1 VDFGLTD
8 EQALLQQTARDFVA
22 RVCPA
27 EVAKEWD
34 EKETFPGELLLGMAD
49 MGWFS
54 LPFPA
59 DEGGDGG
66 TPMDLVLIAEQLGR
80 SSFDISMC
88 YIGVLIPALTVF
100 KWGTPALKEWVRE
113 EVMTGHH
120 RLAVAMS
127 EPDSGSDAAALRTSA
142 VDRGDHY
149 IVNGQKMWCTGGSL
163 PDTTLATYVR
173 TGSRDPKHAG
183 LSLLLIDPNSPGVQI
198 TRMGTLARHILGTT
212 EVAFTDVEVPK
223 GRRVGA
229 QDAGWQ
235 VMLSNLEL
243 EKVLITGGYLGAAQ
257 STLDDMLSYA
267 KTRHAFGRP
276 IGEFQALA
284 HAMADLQTEIDSAR
298 LLTYRAAWLLSQGLP
313 CNREGSMA
321 KLKGSETYV
330 AAARLGM
337 QVLAGH
343 GFSTDSVM
351 SYRYRES
358 IVATISGGT
367 SQIQRNA
374 IVRSMGLRAY

>member
-1 VDFGLTD
+1 MDFGLTD
-8 EQALLQQTARDFVA
+8 EQSMLQRTARDFVA

-34 EKETFPGELLLGMAD
+34 EKETFPGELLRGMAD

-66 TPMDLVLIAEQLGR
+66 SPMDLVLIAEQLGR

-100 KWGTPALKEWVRE
+100 RWGTPELKAWIRE
-113 EVMTGHH
+113 EVMTGRH

-142 VDRGDHY
+142 VDQGGHFV
-149 IVNGQKMWCTGGSL
+149 VNGQKMWCTGGSL

-173 TGSRDPKHAG
+173 TGAREPKHTG
-183 LSLLLIDPNSPGVQI
+183 LSLLLIDPNAPGVQI

-223 GRRVGA
+223 SRLVGA
-229 QDAGWQ
+229 RDNGWQ

-243 EKVLITGGYLGAAQ
+243 EKVLISGGYLGAAQ
-257 STLDDMLSYA
+257 STLDDMLAYA

-298 LLTYRAAWLLSQGLP
+298 LLTYRAAWLLANGRP
-313 CNREGSMA
+313 CTREGSMA

-358 IVATISGGT
+358 IVAPISGGT

>member
-1 VDFGLTD
+1 MDFGLTD
-8 EQALLQQTARDFVA
+8 EQSLLQQTARDFVA
-22 RVCPA
+22 RVCPP

-34 EKETFPGELLLGMAD
+34 EKETFPGELLRGMAD

-59 DEGGDGG
+59 DGGGDGG
-66 TPMDLVLIAEQLGR
+66 NPVDLVLIAEQLGR

-100 KWGTPALKEWVRE
+100 RWGTPELKEWIRA
-113 EVMTGHH
+113 EVMTGQH

-127 EPDSGSDAAALRTSA
+127 EPDSGSDAAALRTTA
-142 VDRGDHY
+142 VDRGDHFV
-149 IVNGQKMWCTGGSL
+149 VNGQKMWCTGGSL

-173 TGSRDPKHAG
+173 TGARDPKHTG
-183 LSLLLIDPNSPGVQI
+183 LSLLLIDPNAPGVQI

-223 GRRVGA
+223 RRLVGA
-229 QDAGWQ
+229 QDGGWE

-243 EKVLITGGYLGAAQ
+243 EKVLISGGYLGAAQ
-257 STLDDMLSYA
+257 STLDEMLAYA

-284 HAMADLQTEIDSAR
+284 HAMADLQTEIESAR
-298 LLTYRAAWLLSQGLP
+298 LLTYRAAWLLANGLP
-313 CNREGSMA
+313 CSREGSMA